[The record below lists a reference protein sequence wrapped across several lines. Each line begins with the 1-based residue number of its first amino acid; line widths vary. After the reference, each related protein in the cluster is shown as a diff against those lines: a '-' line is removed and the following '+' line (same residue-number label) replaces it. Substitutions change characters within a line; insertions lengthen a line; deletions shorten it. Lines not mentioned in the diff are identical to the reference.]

1 MNPIAI
7 DAHSGPVSLVSF
19 APDGKSL
26 VSAGDDGSLKEWSV
40 HSWKMIGKYSGHTG
54 RINGAVFSPHGDV
67 LVSAAADGDLK
78 WWQRQVDGDAT
89 DGTHA
94 DGAGADRAGADRAGA
109 DRGPV
114 CIRTTKEVRRSVQ
127 SLFVTPDGRWLLVST
142 LSDVLIVVSMAD
154 GTVDR
159 KIKSP
164 ARHVTALDL
173 SRLGTRIAAG
183 GAGETVYMYSIPDA
197 SLVTSVRTGSES
209 VSGFVFCRDARRAL
223 SLGSDGVLRT
233 WDSADWHA
241 TGSLQLEGGTPGR
254 LAVSPNGARA
264 AAAMGDRILI
274 IDLDD
279 LQIAQSLELSDGGA
293 QIMAF
298 SPDERMLA
306 ASTTDRFINV
316 WELQ

>member
-40 HSWKMIGKYSGHTG
+40 YGWELIREYPGHAS
-54 RINGAVFSPHGDV
+54 RINGAVFSPHGDT
-67 LVSAAADGDLK
+67 LVSASADGDLK
-78 WWQRQVDGDAT
+78 WWQRQVDGAAIDGGDA
-89 DGTHA
+89 
-94 DGAGADRAGADRAGA
+94 
-109 DRGPV
+109 RGPV
-114 CIRTTKEVRRSVQ
+114 CIRTAKEVRRSVQ
-127 SLFVTPDGRWLLVST
+127 SLFVTPDGKWLLAST
-142 LSDVLIVVSMAD
+142 LSEVLIVISMAD

-164 ARHVTALDL
+164 SRHVTALDL

-183 GAGETVYMYSIPDA
+183 GAGETVYLYSIPDA

-223 SLGSDGVLRT
+223 SLGGDSVLRI
-233 WDSADWHA
+233 WDSADWHS
-241 TGSLQLEGGTPGR
+241 TSSLQLEGGTPGR
-254 LAVSPNGARA
+254 LSVSPNGARA

-279 LQIAQSLELSDGGA
+279 LVVSQTLELPDGGA

-298 SPDERMLA
+298 SPDERVLA
-306 ASTTDRFINV
+306 AATRDRFINV